1 MWNSSFGRV
10 FLIHC
15 WHLVY
20 SRVHFIAS
28 NFLTLAFK
36 QMVCVCCVVLECE
49 AVPKSTNLK
58 KVVLDAG
65 PANEGH
71 LTVVTN
77 ASNIRVGTRTAVAL
91 VGSVVDDAGSEV
103 TITKQVVKGV
113 ASEGMICDSLMLG
126 WVGGA
131 KGLCVQLPDSI
142 ALGDPAPT
150 TKPRVG
156 GAPLAVE
163 EEAAPGPSKEDKKAA
178 AAAKKAAMKEKLAAK
193 RAAKAG
199 GEEGGAAEKEKE
211 EAEEQD
217 AGAGLEKLAL

>member
-1 MWNSSFGRV
+1 MERV
-10 FLIHC
+10 FERCVLAHR

-103 TITKQVVKGV
+103 TITKQVVK
-113 ASEGMICDSLMLG
+113 
-126 WVGGA
+126 
-131 KGLCVQLPDSI
+131 
-142 ALGDPAPT
+142 
-150 TKPRVG
+150 
-156 GAPLAVE
+156 
-163 EEAAPGPSKEDKKAA
+163 
-178 AAAKKAAMKEKLAAK
+178 EKLAAK

-217 AGAGLEKLAL
+217 AGAGLKKLAL